1 MRPVPQP
8 RSPPLPRSTRSLLLG
23 LLVVSIGINYID
35 RGNLSVAARD
45 ISLELRLSP
54 QDQGLLF
61 SAFFCS
67 YSLCLLPAGWFVE
80 RYRASRVYAIGYL
93 GWSAAT
99 AFTAA
104 THGFASLFAL
114 RLALG
119 AGESVAYP
127 SYSKIITARFSE
139 SERGMANAW
148 IDAGSKIG
156 PALGVLAGGLLLEAW
171 GWRGMFLAVG
181 LASMLWLAPW
191 ALLTRNLPRAD
202 EGHGAS
208 ESAAAPSFLRI
219 LRERAAWA
227 TFLGLFCGNYAWYF
241 LLTWLPL
248 YLLNERH
255 YTVRMMAFYGSLPF
269 WGVAAASLTGGWLSD
284 RLIRRGA
291 GPSPVRRRFAGY
303 GLLMCT
309 LLVPAFLVRDN
320 LASMALLIAACLS
333 FGLYS
338 SNVWAITQTLAGKS
352 AAAKWTGL
360 QNAFGN
366 LSGIAAPFLTGQ
378 IVGRTGSYFWAFA
391 TVAAIAVLGGVCFL
405 RMVGTVRQVEWV
417 KISDPTAASLW

>member
-8 RSPPLPRSTRSLLLG
+8 RSPPLPRSTRSILLT
-23 LLVVSIGINYID
+23 LLVISIGINYID

-45 ISLELRLSP
+45 VGLELHLSP
-54 QDQGLLF
+54 QDKGLLF
-61 SAFFCS
+61 SAFFWS
-67 YSLCLLPAGWFVE
+67 YSLCLLPAGWLAE
-80 RYRASRVYAIGYL
+80 RFRVSRVYAAGYL
-93 GWSAAT
+93 GWSLAT
-99 AFTAA
+99 VLTAA

-127 SYSKIITARFSE
+127 SYSKIITARFAE

-148 IDAGSKIG
+148 IDAGSKCG
-156 PALGVLAGGLLLEAW
+156 PAIGVLAGGLMLEAW

-181 LASMLWLAPW
+181 LASLLWLIPW
-191 ALLTRNLPRAD
+191 ILVTRNLPRAD
-202 EGHGAS
+202 EGCAAA
-208 ESAAAPSFLRI
+208 ESAAPPSFRRI

-227 TFLGLFCGNYAWYF
+227 SFLGLFCGNYAWYF
-241 LLTWLPL
+241 LLTWLPP
-248 YLLNERH
+248 YLLSERH
-255 YTVRMMAFYGSLPF
+255 YTIRMMAFYGSLPF
-269 WGVAAASLTGGWLSD
+269 WGVAASSLTGGWLSD
-284 RLIRRGA
+284 WWIRRGA
-291 GPSPVRRRFAGY
+291 DPSVVRRRFAGF
-303 GLLMCT
+303 GLLVCT
-309 LLVPAFLVRDN
+309 LLLPAFLVCDN
-320 LASMALLIAACLS
+320 TASMALLIAACLS

-338 SNVWAITQTLAGKS
+338 SNVWAITQTLAGKA

-391 TVAAIAVLGGVCFL
+391 TVAAIALLGSACFL
-405 RMVGTVRQVEWV
+405 RMIGTVRAVEWE
-417 KISDPTAASLW
+417 KLPEPSAAKMW